1 MSRAAALVALAM
13 STAAT
18 LGAQEGG
25 TFRAATR
32 LVLLQA
38 TVVDE
43 RGAPVTDLNR
53 DAFAVYE
60 NRKRQPIELF
70 RREDVPVSI
79 GLLIDNSGSMRTL
92 RAKVEAAALAFA
104 RASNPMD
111 ELCVVNFADKVDVD
125 VPFTSDLDVLE
136 RRIVRV
142 DSIGGT
148 ALWDAI
154 DTAQSYVGDHASR
167 PRKVLLVVTD
177 GNDNASVARLS
188 LVVRQAQRRE
198 IVVDAV
204 GLFGGDTAKAVNG
217 RRDLEQLTRETG
229 GNAYFPVDINQIEA
243 VVVDLARQIRNQYV
257 IAYSPLNAALDGT
270 YRAIRVTA
278 TSPGKSHLE
287 VRTRRGYV
295 AN

>member
-1 MSRAAALVALAM
+1 MTGKQPTTAVA
-13 STAAT
+13 
-18 LGAQEGG
+18 LGAQERG

-43 RGAPVTDLNR
+43 RGAPVTDLDR

-60 NRKRQPIELF
+60 NRKRQPIEIF
-70 RREDVPVSI
+70 HREDVPVSI

-111 ELCVVNFADKVDVD
+111 ELCVVNFADKVDLD

-136 RRIVRV
+136 RRIARG

-154 DTAQSYVGDHASR
+154 GTAQSYVGDHATR
-167 PRKVLLVVTD
+167 PRRVLLVITD
-177 GNDNASVARLS
+177 GNDNASVARMS
-188 LVVRQAQRRE
+188 PVIRQAQRGN

-204 GLFGGDTAKAVNG
+204 GLFASDAAKAVHG
-217 RRDLEQLTRETG
+217 RHDLEEITRATG

-243 VVVDLARQIRNQYV
+243 VVIDLARQIRNQYV
-257 IAYSPLNAALDGT
+257 IAYAPQNPALDGT
-270 YRAIRVTA
+270 YRTIRLTA
-278 TSPGKSHLE
+278 SAPGKNHLE

>member
-1 MSRAAALVALAM
+1 MNRVAAPVALVVASAVARAAQQA
-13 STAAT
+13 
-18 LGAQEGG
+18 G
-25 TFRAATR
+25 TFRAVPR

-38 TVVDE
+38 TVVDG
-43 RGAPVTDLNR
+43 RGAAVTDLDR
-53 DAFAVYE
+53 TAFTVYE
-60 NRKRQPIELF
+60 NRKRQPIEVF
-70 RREDVPVSI
+70 RREDVPVSV

-92 RAKVEAAALAFA
+92 RPKVEAAALAFV

-111 ELCVVNFADKVDVD
+111 ELCVINFADKVDLD

-136 RRIVRV
+136 RRLARL

-177 GNDNASVARLS
+177 GNDNASVARMS
-188 LVVRQAQRRE
+188 LVVRRAQRRD

-204 GLFGGDTAKAVNG
+204 GLFGSDTTKAVNG
-217 RRDLEQLTRETG
+217 RRDLEQLTRDTG
-229 GNAYFPVDINQIEA
+229 GNAYFPVDINQVEA
-243 VVVDLARQIRNQYV
+243 VVVDLAPQIRNQYL
-257 IAYSPLNAALDGT
+257 IAYAPLNAPLDRT
-270 YRAIRVTA
+270 YPAIRVTA

-287 VRTRRGYV
+287 GRTRRGYV